1 MYRAFCDC
9 RVQQPQNAR
18 YGFLKRETA
27 RGRRS
32 PDCGITSSFSLNYSK
47 RGCGNFGHGISV
59 DEIPATLSS
68 RCLGASSSPRRS
80 LAKAGE
86 AGGEAFLLF
95 FFLLLPLASPAQSDG
110 AAVRIDASAYQR
122 VVDENLALRKAQA
135 QSEGEADELRR
146 KNASLL
152 VDVQDLERKKDQ
164 LSVLVS
170 QLKTPVE
177 TQSEL
182 ARLQSEKL
190 VLVREIERLRRAL
203 VATVPPPT
211 NMAPAAVAPAA
222 GSDLFRKVERE
233 NADLRLELAK
243 ARETTLNET
252 VAKELLSKSESG
264 QRALALQLTAQCQ
277 KVAADLEV
285 ARRRESALKKAL
297 EVQAKKAFAAEARG
311 QKAEV
316 RGQRPEDRG
325 QKAEV
330 RDPRS
335 EIRDPKSEVRD
346 MRSGGDNVPL
356 LLVAAQRM
364 LAGKRVDDAEKLY
377 MKALKLEPN
386 NAQVCYNLG
395 VLYGDYARD
404 YRKAVKYYRR
414 YIDLAP
420 QAPDVAA
427 VRSWVLDLESKSDW

>member
-1 MYRAFCDC
+1 M
-9 RVQQPQNAR
+9 
-18 YGFLKRETA
+18 
-27 RGRRS
+27 
-32 PDCGITSSFSLNYSK
+32 
-47 RGCGNFGHGISV
+47 
-59 DEIPATLSS
+59 
-68 RCLGASSSPRRS
+68 
-80 LAKAGE
+80 
-86 AGGEAFLLF
+86 
-95 FFLLLPLASPAQSDG
+95 
-110 AAVRIDASAYQR
+110 
-122 VVDENLALRKAQA
+122 VDENLALRKAQA

-182 ARLQSEKL
+182 ARLQSEML